1 MLRSLRVLATTAAL
15 AAIVPAGAQE
25 NKPLTVKQVAK
36 NVQAE
41 ARRVGNRTEDVVRKA
56 GNQTEKQAQRTGK
69 SVARV
74 VSRDARQGDYEKFD
88 FSDVRTG
95 GELIGADPRPSPSMD
110 PSKPVTVKQVA
121 KNTQSEVQR
130 AGNRTEDAVRK
141 AGNQTEAQA
150 KRQGNWFKR
159 LFSREARREA
169 RAGSQ

>member
-1 MLRSLRVLATTAAL
+1 MLRTLRVLAAATAVAVV
-15 AAIVPAGAQE
+15 VPAGAQE
-25 NKPLTVKQVAK
+25 KKPLTVKQVAK

-41 ARRVGNRTEDVVRKA
+41 AHRVGNRAEDAVRKA

-88 FSDVRTG
+88 FTDVRTG
-95 GELIGADPRPSPSMD
+95 GELIGAEPLPSPSMD

-121 KNTQSEVQR
+121 KNSQSEVQR

-159 LFSREARREA
+159 LFSRDARREA
-169 RAGSQ
+169 RAGTK

>member
-1 MLRSLRVLATTAAL
+1 MTRSLRIVAACAAL
-15 AAIVPAGAQE
+15 AATLPAGAQD
-25 NKPLTVKQVAK
+25 KPLTVKQVAK

-74 VSRDARQGDYEKFD
+74 VSRDARQGDYDKFD
-88 FSDVRTG
+88 FSDVHASN
-95 GELIGADPRPSPSMD
+95 LSGADPLPNPSID
-110 PSKPVTVKQVA
+110 PNKPVTVKQVA
-121 KNTQSEVQR
+121 KNSQSEVRR

-150 KRQGNWFKR
+150 KRTGNWFTR